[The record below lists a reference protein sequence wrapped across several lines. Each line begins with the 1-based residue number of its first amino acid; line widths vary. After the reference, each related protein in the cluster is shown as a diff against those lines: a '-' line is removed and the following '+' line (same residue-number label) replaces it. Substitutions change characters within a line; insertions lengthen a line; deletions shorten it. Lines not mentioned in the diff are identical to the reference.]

1 MNHKT
6 TEELV
11 HEIKISTDIKDY
23 LTQNDEEMQLQS
35 LTDALHSLLIEKKI
49 SRADAARGSL
59 LDRAYV
65 YQIFSGERSPSRDK
79 LIALA
84 FGLQLSDAQTQTIL
98 KLSCN
103 RELYARDKRDA
114 LILFALQHEMS
125 IMEANDLLFAH
136 NFTVL
141 GTLQE

>member
-1 MNHKT
+1 MNCKT
-6 TEELV
+6 TEELSN
-11 HEIKISTDIKDY
+11 ELKISTDIKDY
-23 LTQNDEEMQLQS
+23 LTQNKEEMQLQS
-35 LTDALHSLLIEKKI
+35 LTDALHSLLNEKKI

-65 YQIFSGERSPSRDK
+65 YQIFSGERTPSRDK

-84 FGLQLSDAQTQTIL
+84 FGLHLSDTQTQAIL

-114 LILFALQHEMS
+114 LILFALQHQMT
-125 IMEANDLLFAH
+125 IMETNDLLFAH

>member
-6 TEELV
+6 TEKLV
-11 HEIKISTDIKDY
+11 HEIKLSTDIEDY
-23 LTQNDEEMQLQS
+23 LTQNSDEMQLQS
-35 LTDALHSLLIEKKI
+35 LTDALHSLLSEKEI

-84 FGLQLSDAQTQTIL
+84 FGLQLSDTQTQTIL

-114 LILFALQHEMS
+114 LILFALQRKMT
-125 IMEANDLLFAH
+125 IMEAYDLLFTH
-136 NFTVL
+136 SLSLL
-141 GTLQE
+141 GTL